1 MPLTLR
7 DIKGAHKNAYCVSLT
22 LAAITGRTEKDIG
35 RLVHSGLHG
44 RKLPKRLRTDD
55 DVDDWLAIAN
65 FLGGN
70 CTPGDDYSEISFS
83 ERPTIES
90 WMAGKNRRNLELVFC
105 DDGASIGHVFAT
117 ENNEVVDTYTDGKRA
132 RFQGVPQEYGALRV
146 GRTFRL
152 W

>member
-1 MPLTLR
+1 MYIPGSTDESFR
-7 DIKGAHKNAYCVSLT
+7 
-22 LAAITGRTEKDIG
+22 
-35 RLVHSGLHG
+35 SGCE
-44 RKLPKRLRTDD
+44 PTTN
-55 DVDDWLAIAN
+55 VDDWLAIAN

-83 ERPTIES
+83 ERPTIVS